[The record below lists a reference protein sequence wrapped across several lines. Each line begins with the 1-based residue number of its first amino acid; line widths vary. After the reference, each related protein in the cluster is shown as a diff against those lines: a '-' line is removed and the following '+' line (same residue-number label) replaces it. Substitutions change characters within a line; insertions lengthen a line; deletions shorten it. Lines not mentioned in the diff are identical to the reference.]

1 MLGKNSKLSR
11 RNAIKKIAVGTT
23 ALSFP
28 EIQNNNYLKKNGT
41 NLKGKIKQSVCQ
53 WCYSDMPLDKL
64 AEESKK
70 IGLIG
75 IDLIGKEGWETLK
88 NYDLIS
94 TMCYGDL
101 EGKSTR
107 SLTNGWCD
115 KRFHKDLIANYVR
128 HIKQVSKA
136 GWTNLICFSGNRRGM
151 SDQDGLKNC
160 ISGLK
165 KIITVAEDYGVV
177 LQMELLNSKIDHPDY
192 MCDNSKWG
200 VKLCK
205 SLDSNNFKLLYD
217 IYHMQVM
224 EGDIIDTIRKN
235 HRYFGHF
242 HTAGVPGRNEINE
255 SQELFYPAIM
265 EAIKQT
271 GFNGYVAQEFVPLD
285 KAKFGMNSLLK
296 AVQTCDV

>member
-128 HIKQVSKA
+128 HIKQVSEA

-165 KIITVAEDYGVV
+165 KIITAAEDYGVV

-242 HTAGVPGRNEINE
+242 HTAGVPGRNEIDE

-271 GFNGYVAQEFVPLD
+271 GFNGYVAQEFIPLD

-296 AVQTCDV
+296 AVKTCDI